1 MKLTPSHRVYG
12 LAAVMFVTLVPCTRM
27 PGGVGSTS
35 YLITLAIAG
44 IAYLLAVRE
53 IFATQRF
60 PRRVV
65 LVGLV
70 ATALWHV
77 PFLLMPPDR

>member
-12 LAAVMFVTLVPCTRM
+12 LAAVMFVALVACTRM

-53 IFATQRF
+53 IS
-60 PRRVV
+60 PRRDSR
-65 LVGLV
+65 
-70 ATALWHV
+70 AASS
-77 PFLLMPPDR
+77 